1 MAPVTWYFIRTG
13 ANILRIF
20 STIIYNVCYFIV
32 HLILMLVVS
41 VPFPKLNPMKVT
53 ALSDATVIVKL
64 TFNEC
69 EFGNYLI
76 LLLSSANRQII
87 F

>member
-1 MAPVTWYFIRTG
+1 
-13 ANILRIF
+13 
-20 STIIYNVCYFIV
+20 
-32 HLILMLVVS
+32 
-41 VPFPKLNPMKVT
+41 MKVI

-76 LLLSSANRQII
+76 LLLSNGNRKAI
-87 F
+87 FQQ